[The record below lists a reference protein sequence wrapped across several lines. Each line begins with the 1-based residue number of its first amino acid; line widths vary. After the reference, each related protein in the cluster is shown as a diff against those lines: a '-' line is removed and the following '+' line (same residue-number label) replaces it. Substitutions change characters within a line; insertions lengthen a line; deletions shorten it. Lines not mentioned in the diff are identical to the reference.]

1 MIIRRATAVR
11 YGRQDVIQIV
21 KDTSST
27 NQSAT
32 TAEPNALRI
41 MTFLIT
47 SVIKSTSMRDVANQ
61 INNVKEHCDY
71 DI

>member
-41 MTFLIT
+41 RSFELSSGDKI
-47 SVIKSTSMRDVANQ
+47 
-61 INNVKEHCDY
+61 
-71 DI
+71 